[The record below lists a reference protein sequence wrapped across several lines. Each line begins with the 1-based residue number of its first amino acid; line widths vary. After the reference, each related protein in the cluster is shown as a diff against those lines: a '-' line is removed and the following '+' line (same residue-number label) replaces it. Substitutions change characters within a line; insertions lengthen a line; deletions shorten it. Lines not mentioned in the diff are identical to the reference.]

1 MLKLYVIAI
10 VLPQRY
16 GKNTPAKH
24 VELPAVV
31 MVRLCDAAVPPHESA
46 CPANV
51 TVGVPDAEFLM
62 NTRVII
68 VLLTGTTSP
77 PLDAAVNV
85 RVVGLSGGTPAVTL
99 GPPLSVGVI
108 GVNVA
113 IFLYSVNTN
122 APLPSNFPV

>member
-1 MLKLYVIAI
+1 M
-10 VLPQRY
+10 
-16 GKNTPAKH
+16 
-24 VELPAVV
+24 ELPAVV
-31 MVRLCDAAVPPHESA
+31 IVKLCDAAVPPHESA

-51 TVGVPDAEFLM
+51 TVGVPEAEFLM

-77 PLDAAVNV
+77 VLVAAVYV
-85 RVVGLSGGTPAVTL
+85 RVVGSSGGTPAVTL

-113 IFLYSVNTN
+113 IFVYSSLRKYKR
-122 APLPSNFPV
+122 AIAL

>member
-1 MLKLYVIAI
+1 MVGDG
-10 VLPQRY
+10 LPV
-16 GKNTPAKH
+16 T
-24 VELPAVV
+24 VV
-31 MVRLCDAAVPPHESA
+31 TTRLCDAAVPPHESA

-51 TVGVPDAEFLM
+51 TVGVPAAEFLM
-62 NTRVII
+62 NTRVGI

-85 RVVGLSGGTPAVTL
+85 RVVGLSGGTPAVTF

-113 IFLYSVNTN
+113 IFLYSSLRKYKR
-122 APLPSNFPV
+122 AIAL